1 MDGPQPYIRK
11 GIMKRITSIIA
22 LVALTTICHQTP
34 TASAQTQ
41 LTAYQPGVNQNGA
54 VYFLPKNAV
63 RVDLLIEKT
72 SYTPGDFCRY
82 AQRYLR
88 LNNVQE
94 EASVDYRLI
103 NIEQTAAATPDSTK
117 AFTVKFNNK
126 TAAINVA
133 LSEDG
138 LLQAINA
145 QPTALPRPTTFK
157 AAPKPQL
164 PNPRQFMTEEI
175 VAAGSTAKMAELTAQ
190 EIYDLRDNQKMLI
203 KGQADFM
210 PQDGAQMR
218 LMLSKMEEQDQA
230 LTSLFAGITTRDT
243 IQQTLY
249 VCPDSTMTQPRL
261 LFRFSKHLGL
271 VDADDL
277 AGVPYYILI
286 ENLSSLPPTNELEA
300 LKKKKV
306 ANGLYVNVPG
316 KMRSTLYCGNE
327 QLATDEFPAAQ
338 FGNVELLSGDLFNK
352 HYGTRL
358 WLSPLTGAVERLEAE
373 QPK

>member
-1 MDGPQPYIRK
+1 
-11 GIMKRITSIIA
+11 MKQLTSIFVLMA
-22 LVALTTICHQTP
+22 LALLGHLPLTTC
-34 TASAQTQ
+34 AQTQ
-41 LTAYQPGVNQNGA
+41 LTAYQPGINQNGA
-54 VYFLPKNAV
+54 IYFLPKNAV
-63 RVDLLIEKT
+63 RIDLLIEKCN
-72 SYTPGDFCRY
+72 YTPGEFCRY

-94 EASVDYRLI
+94 EASVSYRLL
-103 NIEQTAAATPDSTK
+103 NIAQTATATPDSTK

-126 TAAINVA
+126 TSAINVV
-133 LSEDG
+133 LSDDG
-138 LLQAINA
+138 ILQAINA
-145 QPTALPRPTTFK
+145 QPTVPPSPSMFK
-157 AAPKPQL
+157 PAQKPLQ
-164 PNPRQFMTEEI
+164 PNPRLFMTEEI
-175 VAAGSTAKMAELTAQ
+175 LSAGSIAKMAELTAQ

-210 PQDGAQMR
+210 PQDVAQMR

-243 IQQTLY
+243 VQQTLY
-249 VCPDSTMTQPRL
+249 VCPDSAMTQPQL

-277 AGVPYYILI
+277 AGTPYYIYI
-286 ENLSSLPPTNELEA
+286 ENLSNLPPTDELEA
-300 LKKKKV
+300 QKRKKV
-306 ANGLYVNVPG
+306 ENGLYVNVPA
-316 KMRSTLYCGNE
+316 KMRSTLYDGNE
-327 QLATDEFPAAQ
+327 QITSDELPAAQ

-352 HYGTRL
+352 HFGTRL